1 MIMLLGEIVKT
12 YREERGLSQRDF
24 AAKSGLS
31 AGYIS
36 MLEKNRN
43 PRTGDPIIP
52 SLRTVKSIA
61 DAIGMTLDEI
71 MVQMGD
77 NLVSLND
84 EPIASSDDELND
96 RIMELVQKLPV
107 DLKLSL
113 VDLLQAAVE
122 GVRKR

>member
-1 MIMLLGEIVKT
+1 MLLGEIVKT

>member
-1 MIMLLGEIVKT
+1 MLLGEIVKT

-36 MLEKNRN
+36 MLENNRN

-52 SLRTVKSIA
+52 SMRTVKSIA

-71 MVQMGD
+71 TVQMGD
-77 NLVSLND
+77 NLVSLNE
-84 EPIASSDDELND
+84 EPITTSDDELND
-96 RIMELVQKLPV
+96 RIMDLVRLLPV

-122 GVRKR
+122 GVKKK